1 MFDNKNMEVILL
13 TKKQLKSM
21 SNKLKSKRMQLGYTQ
36 EKVAELTNIS
46 YSAYSKIE
54 NAIQSPSLNT
64 LIHISI
70 ILDISIDYL
79 IFAKENAEK
88 YNADVS
94 NIITLLHNAD
104 IKQVY
109 YVCDLL
115 LQLLSK
121 MNE

>member
-1 MFDNKNMEVILL
+1 M

-64 LIHISI
+64 LIRISI

-88 YNADVS
+88 YDTDFS